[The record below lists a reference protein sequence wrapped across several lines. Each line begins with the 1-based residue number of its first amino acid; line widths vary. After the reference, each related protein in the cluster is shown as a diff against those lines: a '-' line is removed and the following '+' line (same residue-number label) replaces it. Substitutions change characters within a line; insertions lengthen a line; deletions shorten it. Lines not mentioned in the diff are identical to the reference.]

1 MKKIDEFGLDLC
13 KAQAKLFVDSLS
25 YVKCSSSVFL
35 RRFMNSLVAKRM
47 DKGSF
52 LFESSTSES
61 IFAEI
66 EEEFGEIEYGKAKF
80 SDIEIYWIGYIYRYW
95 CYTLEKTSKQVYRI
109 IKPMELRDLY
119 YPYHSLD
126 CQAAIERILEAKG
139 ISSEDYISRGV
150 EILRSFQARKIQNSS
165 SQP

>member
-1 MKKIDEFGLDLC
+1 
-13 KAQAKLFVDSLS
+13 
-25 YVKCSSSVFL
+25 
-35 RRFMNSLVAKRM
+35 MNSLVAKRM

-109 IKPMELRDLY
+109 IKPMELRDL
-119 YPYHSLD
+119 
-126 CQAAIERILEAKG
+126 
-139 ISSEDYISRGV
+139 
-150 EILRSFQARKIQNSS
+150 
-165 SQP
+165 

>member
-1 MKKIDEFGLDLC
+1 
-13 KAQAKLFVDSLS
+13 
-25 YVKCSSSVFL
+25 
-35 RRFMNSLVAKRM
+35 MNSLVAKRM

-61 IFAEI
+61 IIFA
-66 EEEFGEIEYGKAKF
+66 EIEYGKAKF

-150 EILRSFQARKIQNSS
+150 EILRSLQVRKIQNSS